1 MTSPIKSPSGV
12 KTKTYAYEDFQG
24 LDTSRDITS
33 LDTGKQQH
41 LSQIVNATSDWRG
54 QIVRDAACKFVSGDN
69 VVNHVRHFSSGEAVW
84 VERTGSG
91 LTFQSIRGHSLA
103 DVHPTAAI
111 VSSTVFNQNV
121 QFLARYRPMYRY
133 DGVNFQ
139 RNQSPAI
146 NSLTPAFATTVQRR
160 LAVAGIPGKETQV
173 HLSRVD
179 QDEIFPDDEEESST
193 NVLRAGFID
202 VANLLG
208 SADKITGLGSFE
220 QNRMVVFTADKAIV
234 FKIDPDITNWL
245 IDDNANINI
254 GCASHNTVVNA
265 GTDLLFCSR
274 AGIHSIK
281 RSEENGI
288 LVFSYSLSDKIDIL
302 YRELFN
308 SVPDPEQISAV
319 FDQDTAQYHVF
330 FPQDGDFL
338 CKRLTLAMNPEG
350 GKPQPKFSQGDFL
363 NSRCGSFLNGQ
374 LTLGTTGGIFE
385 VQTVETD
392 NSSFFTPNVSVTTPL
407 LWHGSL
413 EATKETTSILIQAA
427 GKGIILIDAQDET
440 GKTIGSLTIEVDD
453 TSDDN
458 YFEDVPL
465 SVQYE
470 RKWQHRYRAAQYR
483 FRTEGGGGL
492 LRIIGFAITVRT

>member
-12 KTKTYAYEDFQG
+12 RTKAFSYENFQG

-41 LSQIVNATSDWRG
+41 LSKIINATCDWRG
-54 QIVRDAACKFVSGDN
+54 QIVRDASTKFRSGDLPIR
-69 VVNHVRHFSSGEAVW
+69 HVRFFANGEVVW
-84 VERTGSG
+84 AEQTGSG
-91 LTFQSIRGHSLA
+91 ITLRSDRDHFLA
-103 DVHPTAAI
+103 DAHPTSAI
-111 VSSTVFNQNV
+111 IASTVFNQTV
-121 QFLARYRPMYRY
+121 QFTCRYRPLYRY
-133 DGVNFQ
+133 NGINFE

-146 NSLTPAFATTVQRR
+146 NQLLPAYCASVQRR
-160 LAVAGIPGKETQV
+160 LAVAGIPGKETQI
-173 HLSRVD
+173 HFSRVD
-179 QDEIFPDDEEESST
+179 QDEIFPDDEEDGST

-202 VANLLG
+202 IANLLG
-208 SADKITGLGSFE
+208 SADTITGLGSFE
-220 QNRMVVFTADKAIV
+220 QNRLVAFTADKAII
-234 FKIDPDITNWL
+234 FKIDPNIDNWL

-254 GCASHNTVVNA
+254 GCASHNTIVNA

-288 LVFSYSLSDKIDIL
+288 LVYSYSMSDKVDIL
-302 YRELFN
+302 YRELFR
-308 SVPDPEQISAV
+308 SVPNPEDISAV

-330 FPQDGDFL
+330 FPQDGGFL

-350 GKPQPKFSQGDFL
+350 GEAQPKFSQGDFL
-363 NSRCGSFLNGQ
+363 NSRCGDFLNGQ
-374 LTLGTTGGIFE
+374 LVLGTSGGTFE
-385 VQTVETD
+385 VLKVED
-392 NSSFFTPNVSVTTPL
+392 IDDDAVTPELDITTPL

-413 EATKETTSILIQAA
+413 DATKETNSIILQAA
-427 GKGIILIDAQDET
+427 GIGKIIVDAQDDT
-440 GKTIGSLTIEVDD
+440 GRLIGSMVIEVND

-458 YFEDVPL
+458 YFQDVPL

-483 FRTEGGGGL
+483 FRTEGGRGL